1 MSLRPVIAGNWK
13 MNLGPQEVRSF
24 FAGFRQSGYMGS
36 DVDLLLFPPSISFE
50 VAMQAK
56 ADTPEVKLGVQNIHW
71 EASGAFTGEISA
83 SMAKGAGATHVL
95 IGHSERRHVFG
106 ETDEE
111 VGKKV
116 AAALTE
122 GLIPVVCVGET
133 LEERKSGRLEE
144 VILGQLEAFLLVV
157 QAHPGAEVLLAYETG
172 GAPAAAVGRKGQ
184 VVTLGFP
191 LETVGDLGQR
201 TRIAEGALSYLDPVF
216 PPPAATPAPVSS
228 APVTSTTAPAATAG
242 PGAGGGG
249 GGGGGGCSLGPAR
262 GLGSASLLWLLLLC
276 AGSLGARTWAREAR
290 GVR

>member
-24 FAGFRQSGYMGS
+24 FAGFSQSGYRES
-36 DVDLLLFPPSISFE
+36 DVDLLIFPPSISFE
-50 VAMQAK
+50 AAMQAK

-144 VILGQLEAFLLVV
+144 VILGQLEALLLVV
-157 QAHPGAEVLLAYETG
+157 QAYPGAEVLLAYEPVWAIGTGETATPQDASQAHVVLRARLISVLGEEKGRAIPILYGGSVKPGNTAELLAAPEVDGVLVG
-172 GAPAAAVGRKGQ
+172 GASLDPGSFGA
-184 VVTLGFP
+184 
-191 LETVGDLGQR
+191 
-201 TRIAEGALSYLDPVF
+201 IAE
-216 PPPAATPAPVSS
+216 
-228 APVTSTTAPAATAG
+228 
-242 PGAGGGG
+242 AGGGR
-249 GGGGGGCSLGPAR
+249 SSR
-262 GLGSASLLWLLLLC
+262 
-276 AGSLGARTWAREAR
+276 
-290 GVR
+290 